1 VLDGVL
7 REARELSTGLR
18 RRIDREERPDERTVL
33 VVDDVDDT
41 RAMYVETLRAA
52 GFRVAEARDG
62 REAVDKALGSPPPDI
77 VVTDYSM
84 PQMDGAE
91 AARRLAGDPRTQQIP
106 IVMLSAFPD
115 VLPREVRLTCA
126 AFLAKPCGPEE
137 LVRIVRL
144 VLDARGKR

>member
-18 RRIDREERPDERTVL
+18 RRIEQEARPGERVVL
-33 VVDDVDDT
+33 VVDDIDDT
-41 RAMYVETLRAA
+41 RTMYAETLRAA
-52 GFRVAEARDG
+52 GFRVEEACNG
-62 REAVDKALGSPPPDI
+62 REAIDKALGSPPDI

-91 AARRLAGDPRTQQIP
+91 AARRLAADPRMRQIP
-106 IVMLSAFPD
+106 VVMISAFPD
-115 VLPREVRLTCA
+115 VLPREERLMCA

-144 VLDARGKR
+144 VLDARGKG